1 MLRMHGRRSY
11 YSILQQLQYT
21 MALYSLQGSSF
32 AAGYAARVPSRRRLR
47 ESAAHR
53 RRLITVSGVAA
64 PVAALDAEVVIVV
77 EVLASEPGAFASLLN
92 ASAAASSAA
101 NSVDA
106 TAISATLAAAVP
118 TSTFAVEAP
127 QVLTLLTWVSSSC
140 VLPLVLSLYLLRTC
154 PCVGTLL
161 TRTPSYDTFGR

>member
-1 MLRMHGRRSY
+1 
-11 YSILQQLQYT
+11 

-101 NSVDA
+101 SSVDA

-118 TSTFAVEAP
+118 TSSFTVEAP